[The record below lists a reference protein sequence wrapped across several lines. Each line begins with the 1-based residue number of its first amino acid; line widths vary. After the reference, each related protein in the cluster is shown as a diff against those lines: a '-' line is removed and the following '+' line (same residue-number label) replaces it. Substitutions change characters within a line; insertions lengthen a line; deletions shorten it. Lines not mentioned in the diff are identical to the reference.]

1 MNIHAQLPDL
11 ATPMLFRSYAQIAAK
26 QKRLSAT
33 EAYYKNKKTKNIT
46 NMYTDLH
53 KRTFSA
59 AEVWMDQGRQGSVQ
73 SSASPSMW
81 PRRGP
86 D

>member
-26 QKRLSAT
+26 QKSLSAT

-53 KRTFSA
+53 
-59 AEVWMDQGRQGSVQ
+59 
-73 SSASPSMW
+73 
-81 PRRGP
+81 
-86 D
+86 